1 MNKTININIAGTVF
15 NLDEEAY
22 DLLNKYLES
31 IKSYFSKMDKD
42 GEIISDIESRI
53 AENFLSKLS
62 DKNNSISLLDVQNI
76 IKIMGTLD
84 DFKEIYDD
92 ENKEEETFSSNGK
105 DPKKLHRNISD
116 KVIAGVASG
125 IGNYFKV
132 DPIIIRII
140 FLASLFAGG
149 FGFFA
154 YIICW
159 IGIPAKDGSE
169 HLLNKRFY
177 RDKDDKVIGGIA
189 MGISNYFGMDVSI
202 IRILFLISIFFG
214 GSGLIVYFILWF
226 ITPEAKKVGEK
237 MSMAGYSFNLENIEK
252 FINKKI
258 NPKDK
263 EENIFIKIILFP
275 FRLIGPLLNGFIKL
289 IVPII
294 RILMSFILF
303 VFSVA
308 IIVLT
313 VFFAL
318 NQLEIIDHIPDLFL
332 PIIIINS
339 GIGFQLDGMNLA
351 VIFNEIPFA
360 IICSI
365 YLNLFLTLTLI
376 IMMITKFLFN
386 RQLTKLSTSI
396 TIFFIWLFTTLF
408 NLIAIPVMAE
418 RWHDDGLIDEWLET
432 GVIESSKYDAQTYT
446 KTFDIKD
453 FEGVKISIPANVVIK
468 ESDKFSVTI
477 DATEREFEYLVVET
491 SQEGDVLKIYS
502 EKTRWRLKDWNNSDK
517 TSIVIELPSINT
529 LETSGASNTDIE
541 FSSIEDLTLV
551 LRGASD
557 LDIYSDISK
566 LNAKISGASDVDI
579 NGNIV
584 DSNFKISGASRV
596 DIDGKGESL
605 VIRVSGASR
614 FDGREFTVNTIS
626 LIASGA
632 STSHIYSV
640 DRISVD
646 ASSASK
652 VYHYGTGSI
661 DDFDLSSAA
670 SFKSVN
676 KKLHKHQEKN

>member
-15 NLDEEAY
+15 NVDEDAY

-31 IKSYFSKMDKD
+31 IKLYFSKIDKD

-62 DKNNSISLLDVQNI
+62 NKNNSISLLDVKNI

-105 DPKKLHRNISD
+105 DSKKLCRNVND

-125 IGNYFKV
+125 ISNYFQV

-159 IGIPAKDGSE
+159 IGIPVKDGSE
-169 HLLNKRFY
+169 PIITRRYY
-177 RDKDDKVIGGIA
+177 RDMDDKVIGGVA
-189 MGISNYFGMDVSI
+189 MGIAKYFSVDVSI
-202 IRILFLISIFFG
+202 IRILFIVSIFFG
-214 GSGLIVYFILWF
+214 GFGIIVYFILWF
-226 ITPEAKKVGEK
+226 ITPEAKTVGEK
-237 MSMAGYSFNLENIEK
+237 MSMTGYAVTLENVEK
-252 FINKKI
+252 FIKEKI
-258 NPKDK
+258 NPENK
-263 EENIFIKIILFP
+263 EENIFMKIILFP

-294 RILMSFILF
+294 RILLSFILF
-303 VFSVA
+303 GFSVA

-318 NQLEIIDHIPDLFL
+318 NQLEIIDHIPAH
-332 PIIIINS
+332 IIGRIQDID
-339 GIGFQLDGMNLA
+339 FQLDGINLA

-365 YLNLFLTLTLI
+365 YINLFLTLTLI

-386 RQLTKLSTSI
+386 RQLTKLSISI
-396 TIFFIWLFTTLF
+396 TIFFVWLFTTLF
-408 NLIAIPVMAE
+408 NLIALPVMAE
-418 RWHDDGLIDEWLET
+418 RWHDDGLVDEWLET
-432 GVIESSKYDAQTYT
+432 GVIENYKYAQTYT

-453 FEGVKISIPANVVIK
+453 FEDVNINIPANVVIK

-477 DATEREFEYLVVET
+477 DATEKEFKNLVVE
-491 SQEGDVLKIYS
+491 SSWEGDMLKIYS
-502 EKTRWRLKDWNNSDK
+502 DRTNWRWNDWKDSDK

-529 LETSGASNTDIE
+529 LETSSASNTDVE
-541 FSSIEDLTLV
+541 FSSIENLTLV
-551 LRGASD
+551 LSGASD
-557 LDIYSDISK
+557 LDINSDISR
-566 LNAKISGASDVDI
+566 LNVKTSGASDLDI

-584 DSNFKISGASRV
+584 NSNFKIAGASRV
-596 DIDGKGESL
+596 DIEGKGESM

-614 FDGREFTVNTIS
+614 FDGREFVSNSIS

-670 SFKSVN
+670 SFKSVPQ
-676 KKLHKHQEKN
+676 KIHEH